1 MTDHTERKFLDGTA
15 STGAY
20 LIVALRGDVALGIRP
35 LGMVDGASMSAPGKS
50 YLHARLRSARAPVG
64 MAAQYADDGGH
75 DVVKLGDQKL
85 GFDEAWPELDFAKLD
100 DSRASTIIGVFL
112 RGSLKTEP
120 EVVLQR
126 LEEQDFLLRMADYV
140 AERAGHDNLILR
152 PMAIAAWLHEQLDPG
167 MAKLKAQVAAAA
179 EFAQH
184 VEDNVEMFGFQSA
197 LLAKLYKKHMP
208 TDAPGADDEPD
219 ELDHEP
225 DFDPAP

>member
-1 MTDHTERKFLDGTA
+1 MTDHTERRFLDGTA

-35 LGMVDGASMSAPGKS
+35 LGMVDGAAMSVPGKT

-64 MAAQYADDGGH
+64 MAAQYADDGSQ
-75 DVVKLGDQKL
+75 VVKLADQKL

-126 LEEQDFLLRMADYV
+126 LEEQDFLLKMAEYV
-140 AERAGHDNLILR
+140 AERAGHDNLVLR

-167 MAKLKAQVAAAA
+167 IAKLKAQVAASA

-184 VEDNVEMFGFQSA
+184 VEDNVELFGFQSA
-197 LLAKLYKKHMP
+197 LLAKLYKKHLP
-208 TDAPGADDEPD
+208 ADAEADDV
-219 ELDHEP
+219 LDHEP
-225 DFDPAP
+225 DFDFAP